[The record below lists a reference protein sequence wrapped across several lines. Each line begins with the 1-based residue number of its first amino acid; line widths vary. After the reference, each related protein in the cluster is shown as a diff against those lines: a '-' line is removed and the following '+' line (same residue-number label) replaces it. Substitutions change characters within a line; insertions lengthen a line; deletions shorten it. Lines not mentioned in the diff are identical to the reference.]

1 MCSACKHHLR
11 FDDATATAQRVAE
24 TIVPLRVQGT
34 VRHPP
39 DGGPWEYTV
48 VLSIKNDRGDEIA
61 RHVVGV
67 EMAGHHLQTP
77 IEGGFV
83 DPHGVCSPL
92 EVTDA
97 HRSHALH
104 GVGDRLQLLS
114 AVDPAVDLRHG
125 HAHVSSRSRSVIERR
140 S

>member
-1 MCSACKHHLR
+1 MSTPRPGTAGATRSCPHCKTTILESASVCPACKHHLR
-11 FDDATATAQRVAE
+11 FDDDAAAAAQRVAE

-67 EMAGHHLQTP
+67 GAMQVNEERTFTL
-77 IEGGFV
+77 
-83 DPHGVCSPL
+83 
-92 EVTDA
+92 
-97 HRSHALH
+97 
-104 GVGDRLQLLS
+104 
-114 AVDPAVDLRHG
+114 AVEAVPRNDVKGAR
-125 HAHVSSRSRSVIERR
+125 RSRDH
-140 S
+140 

>member
-1 MCSACKHHLR
+1 MSTPRPGTAGATRSCPHCKTTILESASVCPACKHHLR

-48 VLSIKNDRGDEIA
+48 VLSIKNDRRDEIA

-67 EMAGHHLQTP
+67 GAMQVNEERTFTL
-77 IEGGFV
+77 
-83 DPHGVCSPL
+83 
-92 EVTDA
+92 
-97 HRSHALH
+97 
-104 GVGDRLQLLS
+104 
-114 AVDPAVDLRHG
+114 AVEAVPRNDGKGARRH
-125 HAHVSSRSRSVIERR
+125 
-140 S
+140 

>member
-1 MCSACKHHLR
+1 MSTPRPGTAGATRSCPHCKTVILESASVCPACKHHLR

-67 EMAGHHLQTP
+67 GAMQVNEERTFTLAVEAVP
-77 IEGGFV
+77 RNEGKG
-83 DPHGVCSPL
+83 
-92 EVTDA
+92 A
-97 HRSHALH
+97 R
-104 GVGDRLQLLS
+104 
-114 AVDPAVDLRHG
+114 RH
-125 HAHVSSRSRSVIERR
+125 
-140 S
+140 

>member
-1 MCSACKHHLR
+1 MSTPRPGTAGATRSCPHCKTTILESASVCSACKHHLR

-67 EMAGHHLQTP
+67 GAMQVNEERTFTL
-77 IEGGFV
+77 
-83 DPHGVCSPL
+83 
-92 EVTDA
+92 
-97 HRSHALH
+97 
-104 GVGDRLQLLS
+104 
-114 AVDPAVDLRHG
+114 AVEAVPRNDGKGARRH
-125 HAHVSSRSRSVIERR
+125 
-140 S
+140 

>member
-1 MCSACKHHLR
+1 MSTPRPGTAGATRSCPHCKTVILESASVCPACKHHLR

-67 EMAGHHLQTP
+67 GAMQVNEERTFTLAVEAVPRNDVM
-77 IEGGFV
+77 GG
-83 DPHGVCSPL
+83 
-92 EVTDA
+92 
-97 HRSHALH
+97 
-104 GVGDRLQLLS
+104 
-114 AVDPAVDLRHG
+114 
-125 HAHVSSRSRSVIERR
+125 RR
-140 S
+140 GRDH

>member
-1 MCSACKHHLR
+1 MSTPRPGTAGATRSCPHCKTTILESASVCPACKHHLR
-11 FDDATATAQRVAE
+11 FDDAAATALRVAE

-67 EMAGHHLQTP
+67 GAMQFNEERTFTLAVEAVPRNDGK
-77 IEGGFV
+77 GSRGR
-83 DPHGVCSPL
+83 
-92 EVTDA
+92 A
-97 HRSHALH
+97 H
-104 GVGDRLQLLS
+104 
-114 AVDPAVDLRHG
+114 
-125 HAHVSSRSRSVIERR
+125 
-140 S
+140 